1 MSCAECL
8 AGIVGSIIT
17 KEVHFSDVTYLF
29 SGAFKIVTKHLKQDN
44 GNIQS
49 SSKPQTESLLAQVN
63 TLRQELQ
70 LLASSR
76 SVTIVTGTNSGSGTY
91 GITVA
96 IVFGAVGY
104 LCIWWKGWK
113 ISDMMFVTRRGLSD
127 ACTTVGTQLELIS
140 ASIAT
145 AKRHL
150 SQRID
155 RADINLEECKELA
168 IATKCEVSKIHGDL
182 SLFHTDVESV
192 HRAVQTLETKLGRI
206 EDRQDFATQGVY
218 HLCQYVE
225 KLEQS
230 KSQELIQD
238 SPSSSSQAI
247 EPPQATQIV
256 TKTDSL
262 PTLTLEMPSSS
273 MSLSSSSVSSSAV
286 EKSKVMIF
294 DIYLDFY
301 GCHIVVSDQL
311 KVSGVL
317 QPATAVLASDL
328 VGLLPPLTLETP
340 STLPSLSSS
349 SLSRSANESSK
360 IIRPSTA
367 VSASGLKENAMQ
379 YDGDVKAKNGRKE
392 RLRVISWLEIFG
404 TLYT

>member
-1 MSCAECL
+1 I
-8 AGIVGSIIT
+8 AGSFIT
-17 KEVHFSDVTYLF
+17 KEGHFSDVTNLF
-29 SGAFKIVTKHLKQDN
+29 FGAFKIVTKHLKQDN

-49 SSKPQTESLLAQVN
+49 SREPQTESLLAQVN

-70 LLASSR
+70 LIASSR
-76 SVTIVTGTNSGSGTY
+76 SVTIVTGANSGSGTY
-91 GITVA
+91 VITAVT
-96 IVFGAVGY
+96 VFGAVGY

-113 ISDMMFVTRRGLSD
+113 VSDMMFVTRRGLSD
-127 ACTTVGTQLELIS
+127 VCTTVGKQLELIS

-155 RADINLEECKELA
+155 RADINLDECKELA
-168 IATKCEVSKIHGDL
+168 TATKCEVSKLHGDL
-182 SLFHTDVESV
+182 SLFHIDVESV
-192 HRAVQTLETKLGRI
+192 HRAVKTLETKLGRI

-247 EPPQATQIV
+247 ELPQATPIV

-262 PTLTLEMPSSS
+262 TPLTLETPSSS

-286 EKSKVMIF
+286 EKSK
-294 DIYLDFY
+294 DSPSGSWQPTELLQAAS
-301 GCHIVVSDQL
+301 IV
-311 KVSGVL
+311 
-317 QPATAVLASDL
+317 TRM
-328 VGLLPPLTLETP
+328 GLLSPLTLEAP
-340 STLPSLSSS
+340 STLSSLSSS
-349 SLSRSANESSK
+349 SLYASSK
-360 IIRPSTA
+360 ILPPLTA
-367 VSASGLKENAMQ
+367 VSTSGLKQ
-379 YDGDVKAKNGRKE
+379 VIGSSGSIFKAPGSSTISSLSPVNGQLSNSAGSSRSTW
-392 RLRVISWLEIFG
+392 RFPDFSILTRIHG
-404 TLYT
+404 TATR

>member
-1 MSCAECL
+1 MF
-8 AGIVGSIIT
+8 T

-76 SVTIVTGTNSGSGTY
+76 SVTIVTGANSGSGTC
-91 GITVA
+91 GITAV

-113 ISDMMFVTRRGLSD
+113 VSDMMFVTRRGLSD
-127 ACTTVGTQLELIS
+127 ACTTVGKQLELIS

-168 IATKCEVSKIHGDL
+168 TATKCEVSKLHGDL
-182 SLFHTDVESV
+182 GLIHTDVESV
-192 HRAVQTLETKLGRI
+192 HRAVQTLETKLFRI

-238 SPSSSSQAI
+238 SPFASWQPT
-247 EPPQATQIV
+247 ELLQATSIV
-256 TKTDSL
+256 TR
-262 PTLTLEMPSSS
+262 
-273 MSLSSSSVSSSAV
+273 
-286 EKSKVMIF
+286 
-294 DIYLDFY
+294 
-301 GCHIVVSDQL
+301 
-311 KVSGVL
+311 
-317 QPATAVLASDL
+317 

-340 STLPSLSSS
+340 STLSSLSSPS
-349 SLSRSANESSK
+349 SSRSANESSK

-367 VSASGLKENAMQ
+367 VSASGLKEVIGSSGSSFKASGSSKISSLSPVNGQPSSNAQ
-379 YDGDVKAKNGRKE
+379 SSRSTW
-392 RLRVISWLEIFG
+392 RLPDFSILTRIHG
-404 TLYT
+404 TMTR

>member
-1 MSCAECL
+1 MF
-8 AGIVGSIIT
+8 T

-76 SVTIVTGTNSGSGTY
+76 SVTIVTGANSGSGTC
-91 GITVA
+91 GITAV

-113 ISDMMFVTRRGLSD
+113 VSDMMFVTRRGLSD
-127 ACTTVGTQLELIS
+127 ACTTVGKQLELIS

-168 IATKCEVSKIHGDL
+168 TATKCEVSKLHGDL
-182 SLFHTDVESV
+182 GLIHTDVESV
-192 HRAVQTLETKLGRI
+192 HRAVQTLETKLFRI

-247 EPPQATQIV
+247 ELPQATPLV

-262 PTLTLEMPSSS
+262 PPLTLETPSSS
-273 MSLSSSSVSSSAV
+273 MSLSSSSAV
-286 EKSKVMIF
+286 EKSKDSPF
-294 DIYLDFY
+294 ASWQPTELLQATS
-301 GCHIVVSDQL
+301 IV
-311 KVSGVL
+311 
-317 QPATAVLASDL
+317 TR

-340 STLPSLSSS
+340 STLSSLSSPS
-349 SLSRSANESSK
+349 SSRSANESSK

-367 VSASGLKENAMQ
+367 VSASGLKEVIGSSGSSFKASGSSKISSLSPVNGQPSSNAQ
-379 YDGDVKAKNGRKE
+379 SSRSTW
-392 RLRVISWLEIFG
+392 RLPDFSILTRIHG
-404 TLYT
+404 TMTR